1 MLTERLPERMK
12 HPWTDRII
20 NQEERQE
27 MGTGSESETVANFNK
42 SHLEICQPDIKAI
55 TIIDN

>member
-42 SHLEICQPDIKAI
+42 SHLTVCQSDI
-55 TIIDN
+55 